1 MSVTTVAWAKGSVFK
16 ADPNLAL
23 REIQAVDQQWGGV
36 APAGQLVER
45 ARDPSSVLHNDF
57 EWDDSIAAA
66 KQRVATEKQIKR
78 SLVYVTSSDVP
89 ESFAPTKLRV
99 FTNVSHTNDLG
110 KTVRSYVST
119 IEAMKDAEF
128 RAQIL
133 ANAERDLEQFVNKY
147 DQLTE
152 LAGVL
157 DPIKTHLEG
166 G

>member
-36 APAGQLVER
+36 APAGQLVEH

-78 SLVYVTSSDVP
+78 SLPAQTCQSLLHRQNS
-89 ESFAPTKLRV
+89 ECLRV
-99 FTNVSHTNDLG
+99 FRTP
-110 KTVRSYVST
+110 T
-119 IEAMKDAEF
+119 ILVKRCAPTSQQW
-128 RAQIL
+128 R
-133 ANAERDLEQFVNKY
+133 
-147 DQLTE
+147 
-152 LAGVL
+152 
-157 DPIKTHLEG
+157 P
-166 G
+166 

>member
-1 MSVTTVAWAKGSVFK
+1 MRCEKYKRSISNGVVSRPQDNWSNT
-16 ADPNLAL
+16 LA
-23 REIQAVDQQWGGV
+23 V
-36 APAGQLVER
+36 P
-45 ARDPSSVLHNDF
+45 VLCFNDF